1 MTTAKTRDP
10 ADAADCVCFNLRKAT
25 RSITHIYDAALRPSG
40 LRATQFT
47 VLTVVERLS
56 PACVTKIADLSV
68 IDRTTLTRSL
78 ALLESD
84 GLIRRVPSADVRER
98 LYALT
103 ARGVRTLERAAPLWH
118 AAQTRVIDILGPTRV
133 RRLLGDLE
141 TVVRTGRV
149 AKAERVRHAAQR
161 RRA

>member
-1 MTTAKTRDP
+1 MKPQDMHDP

-47 VLTVVERLS
+47 VLNVIQRLA
-56 PACVTKIADLSV
+56 PAGVTKIADVSV

-78 ALLESD
+78 ALLERD
-84 GLIRRVPSADVRER
+84 GLVRLVPSEDVRER
-98 LYALT
+98 LYVLTNRGERALQ
-103 ARGVRTLERAAPLWH
+103 RAAPLWD
-118 AAQTRVIDILGPTRV
+118 AAQARVIDILGATRV

-141 TVVRTGRV
+141 TVVHTGRV

-161 RRA
+161 RRV

>member
-1 MTTAKTRDP
+1 VKTVKAREP

-25 RSITHIYDAALRPSG
+25 RSITHLYDAALRPSG

-47 VLTVVERLS
+47 VLTVIHRLA
-56 PACVTKIADLSV
+56 PAGVTKIADVSV

-78 ALLESD
+78 ALLERD
-84 GLIRRVPSADVRER
+84 GLIRLVPSRDIRER

-103 ARGVRTLERAAPLWH
+103 NRGERALERAAPLWG
-118 AAQTRVIDILGPTRV
+118 AAQARVIDILGATRV

-141 TVVRTGRV
+141 TVVHTGRV
-149 AKAERVRHAAQR
+149 AKTERRAAQR
-161 RRA
+161 RPV